1 MNWYLETG
9 KESDVVKSTRIRFLR
24 NIKGFKFKLNKEEQE
39 ELENKIK
46 ENLYSIGYGLKF
58 LKLKDM
64 DNITKTSLVEKNL
77 ISSNFLVKKGNSGSI
92 LINDEENICIMIG
105 GEDNL
110 SIQVFSSGLELENT
124 LNLAIEIEE
133 KIGNILGYSI
143 NKKYGYLTSNLSD
156 LGTALKV
163 SVMVNLPALS
173 KTGNLRALINT
184 IRDFNVEICGEYGK
198 VTKNNINNEETI
210 FQISNKQTLGI
221 TEKEIIQNIKVI
233 TEKIIE
239 QERKARKMLT
249 KEGLELEDLIGRS
262 YGILT
267 NCRKI
272 SYEEAKELITNIKI
286 GTDLGLI
293 DNLTDL
299 KIQKLYLYTKPA
311 NLQKYLGEKY
321 NKVEQDIKRA
331 EIIKQIIR

>member
-9 KESDVVKSTRIRFLR
+9 KETDVVKSTRIRFLR
-24 NIKGFKFKLNKEEQE
+24 NIKGFKFKLNPLEQE
-39 ELENKIK
+39 ELENRIR

-77 ISSNFLVKKGNSGSI
+77 VSPNFLAKNGKTGSI

-105 GEDNL
+105 GENNL

-124 LNLAIEIEE
+124 LNLAIEVEE
-133 KIGNILGYSI
+133 KIGKILGYSI
-143 NKKYGYLTSNLSD
+143 DRNYGYLTSNLND
-156 LGTALKV
+156 LGTALKI

-173 KTGNLRALINT
+173 KTGNLHTLINT

-198 VTKNNINNEETI
+198 VTKNNVNSEETI
-210 FQISNKQTLGI
+210 FQIANKQTIGI
-221 TEKEIIQNIKVI
+221 TEKEILKNLKVI

-249 KEGLELEDLIGRS
+249 KESLELEDLIGRS

-267 NCRKI
+267 NCKKI

-286 GTDLGLI
+286 GTDLGLV
-293 DNLTDL
+293 DDLTDL

-311 NLQKYLGEKY
+311 NLQKYLGEKHD
-321 NKVEQDIKRA
+321 KVEQEIKRA
-331 EIIKQIIR
+331 EIIKQIIK

>member
-46 ENLYSIGYGLKF
+46 ENLYFIGYGLKF

-249 KEGLELEDLIGRS
+249 KESLELEDLIWRS

-272 SYEEAKELITNIKI
+272 SYEESKEFITNIKI
-286 GTDLGLI
+286 RTDLGLI

-321 NKVEQDIKRA
+321 DKVDQEIKRA
-331 EIIKQIIR
+331 EIIKQIIK

>member
-249 KEGLELEDLIGRS
+249 KESLELEDLIWRS

-321 NKVEQDIKRA
+321 DKVDQEIKRA
-331 EIIKQIIR
+331 EIIKQIIK

>member
-77 ISSNFLVKKGNSGSI
+77 ISSNFLVKKGNSGTI

-249 KEGLELEDLIGRS
+249 KESLELEDLIWRS

-321 NKVEQDIKRA
+321 DKVDQEIKRA
-331 EIIKQIIR
+331 EIIKQIIK